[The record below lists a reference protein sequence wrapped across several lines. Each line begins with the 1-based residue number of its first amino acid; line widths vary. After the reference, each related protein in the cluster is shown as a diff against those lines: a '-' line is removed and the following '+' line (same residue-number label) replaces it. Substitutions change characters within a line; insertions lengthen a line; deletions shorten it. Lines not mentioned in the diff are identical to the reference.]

1 VKAREWTPL
10 AAPPL
15 VPSIVPALESIPHPV
30 TTAGQVAATGGG
42 GVAQAT
48 QGEAAALSEAQVLRE
63 PWSWGESTGFVLRS
77 RHYEIQ
83 TTIKDESLLR
93 DLPLLMEGAL
103 VQYRTALVELPPP
116 PRPMR
121 SMIFDRRSEWSAYTR
136 RKLPQEA
143 DLYIGIG
150 RGGYTTGGESVLFN
164 LGRSDTFIIAAH
176 EGWHQY
182 TQTTFAD
189 RLPTWLEEGL
199 ACWMEGHRF
208 HRQALPTFA
217 PWRNMERYGALRDA
231 VREDR
236 LVPLTDLMRGTPQE
250 ALGEG
255 RATLLG
261 YYAQVWALVHFLHD
275 GEEGRYRDALK
286 RIVQDAAAGQLMR
299 TLMTSEAIP
308 VEARRSRVLSRGGKW
323 AAMAYFNPDL
333 DELERQYLAFIER
346 AAADGGGNRIWR
358 GLSPIAAP
366 EPGLQR
372 ER

>member
-1 VKAREWTPL
+1 VGGA
-10 AAPPL
+10 AAPEEP
-15 VPSIVPALESIPHPV
+15 E
-30 TTAGQVAATGGG
+30 
-42 GVAQAT
+42 
-48 QGEAAALSEAQVLRE
+48 VLRQ
-63 PWSWGESTGFVLRS
+63 PWSWGEATGSVLRS
-77 RHYEIQ
+77 RSYEIQ
-83 TTIKDESLLR
+83 TTIKDERLLR

-103 VQYRTALVELPPP
+103 AHYRSALVELPAP

-121 SMIFDRRSEWSAYTR
+121 SMIFDRRSEWAAYTR

-164 LGRSDTFIIAAH
+164 LGRSDTFIIAVH

-182 TQTTFAD
+182 TQTTFND
-189 RLPTWLEEGL
+189 RLPTWLEEGM

-236 LVPLTDLMRGTPQE
+236 LVPLADLMRGTPQE

-255 RATLLG
+255 RATLLS

-275 GEEGRYRDALK
+275 GEGGRYRDALR
-286 RIVQDAAAGQLMR
+286 RIVRDAATGDLTR
-299 TLMTSEAIP
+299 TLMSSEAIP
-308 VEARRSRVLSRGGKW
+308 VEARRTRVLSRGGRW
-323 AAMAYFNPDL
+323 AALAYFNRDL
-333 DELERQYLAFIER
+333 EELEAQYLAFV
-346 AAADGGGNRIWR
+346 AKVVADGGGNRIWR
-358 GLSPIAAP
+358 GLSPIA
-366 EPGLQR
+366 EPDR
-372 ER
+372 PPARVPS